1 MGDNY
6 YHGDIENASNV
17 NYVHHTGHSAW
28 INIQT
33 WSLHSQKLLNAHFLG
48 FFSGW
53 PSSIFRPIRCE
64 LAFHHCCSW
73 DHFRWDASSTG
84 QTTHTFFF
92 VCSYF
97 KYWPSNTC
105 IFICALY
112 YENIWEG
119 TFPALQTYAN
129 IWQTWNCRRSA
140 KNPRLAPKLAVQAKR
155 RWWELLCIIYS
166 LIVADLEFGIFD
178 LYTVPYVCTILYGQP
193 IELIST
199 LYHVTWRV
207 LMRFHFW
214 FDIIINCIGGF
225 YLYHDRHLE

>member
-1 MGDNY
+1 MNKHPNMIFTFTKVAKCAFFGLFLRLAKLDFSANTMWACISSLLLVRSFPLGCIINGTNY
-6 YHGDIENASNV
+6 
-17 NYVHHTGHSAW
+17 
-28 INIQT
+28 
-33 WSLHSQKLLNAHFLG
+33 
-48 FFSGW
+48 
-53 PSSIFRPIRCE
+53 
-64 LAFHHCCSW
+64 
-73 DHFRWDASSTG
+73 
-84 QTTHTFFF
+84 THFFF

>member
-1 MGDNY
+1 MRIFWAFSQAGQARFFGQYD
-6 YHGDIENASNV
+6 V
-17 NYVHHTGHSAW
+17 
-28 INIQT
+28 
-33 WSLHSQKLLNAHFLG
+33 SLHFITVAREIISVGMHHQRDKL
-48 FFSGW
+48 
-53 PSSIFRPIRCE
+53 
-64 LAFHHCCSW
+64 
-73 DHFRWDASSTG
+73 
-84 QTTHTFFF
+84 HTPFFF